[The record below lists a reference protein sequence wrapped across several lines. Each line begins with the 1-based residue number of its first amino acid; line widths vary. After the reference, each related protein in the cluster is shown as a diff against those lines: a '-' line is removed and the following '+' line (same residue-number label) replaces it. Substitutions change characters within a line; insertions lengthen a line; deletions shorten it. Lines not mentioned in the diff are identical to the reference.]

1 MHLIIYNDDKTISK
15 HKISKELFFDKNLQN
30 CVSYIASSSKE
41 QNALKIFKSHFSDA
55 KSILFDDSNKILQN
69 ELEKLNIPK
78 FSDIKNETKN
88 LENIFKEHNFSFLYY
103 TSGSTGFPT
112 AALKTKENISSEIDD
127 LTTLLKSYTIKKVI
141 VTVPFI
147 HIYGSLFGLFYPLH
161 NNIDIILK
169 EHFLPNDL
177 LDLIDDYSLV
187 ITTPLY
193 IKALNKI
200 SSKKDLNKSIFI
212 SSTAPLLSED
222 AKEFKDKFHSNIIQ
236 IFGSTE
242 TGGIAYKYNDE
253 ELWTPLKSVKISTN
267 KEKKLK
273 VNSPY
278 VSNII
283 YEKEFKKTNSQIQTF
298 DYIEV
303 YSDKFK
309 LIGRS
314 SQILKIAGKRYST
327 IQIENILEK
336 EEDISKALVLV
347 NSNNNSLR
355 GEILDITLET
365 KKEFTAKDIQ
375 NILKNELSNL
385 KFSINLKIVDKIKT
399 SSTGK
404 KLAIQ

>member
-15 HKISKELFFDKNLQN
+15 YKISKELFFDKNLQN
-30 CVSYIASSSKE
+30 CVSYIASSNKE
-41 QNALKIFKSHFSDA
+41 QNALKIFKSYFSDA
-55 KSILFDDSNKILQN
+55 KSILFDDSNKILQT
-69 ELEKLNIPK
+69 ELEDLNIPK
-78 FSDIKNETKN
+78 FSDIKNETKDS
-88 LENIFKEHNFSFLYY
+88 ENIFKEHNFSFLYY

-112 AALKTKENISSEIDD
+112 AALKTKENISSEIED
-127 LTTLLKSYTIKKVI
+127 LTALLSSYTTKKVI

-177 LDLIDDYSLV
+177 LDLIEDYSLV

-193 IKALNKI
+193 IKALNKTG
-200 SSKKDLNKSIFI
+200 SKKDLSKAIFI

-222 AKEFKDKFHSNIIQ
+222 AKEFKEKFNSTIIQ

-242 TGGIAYKYNDE
+242 TGGIAYKYSDE

-267 KEKKLK
+267 EDKKLK

-283 YEKEFKKTNSQIQTF
+283 YEKEFKQTNYEIQTF

-303 YSDKFK
+303 YNDKFK

-327 IQIENILEK
+327 VQIENILEK
-336 EEDISKALVLV
+336 EENISKALVLV
-347 NSNNNSLR
+347 SSNNSSLR

-365 KKEFTAKDIQ
+365 QKEFTTKDIQ
-375 NILKNELSNL
+375 NILKKELSNL
-385 KFSINLKIVDKIKT
+385 KFSINLKLVDKIKT